1 MFVGSIECPF
11 RNKVYLKLND
21 VVLAKTVVPLDTKLA
36 TFFLG

>member
-21 VVLAKTVVPLDTKLA
+21 VLAKTVVPLDTKLA
-36 TFFLG
+36 TFF